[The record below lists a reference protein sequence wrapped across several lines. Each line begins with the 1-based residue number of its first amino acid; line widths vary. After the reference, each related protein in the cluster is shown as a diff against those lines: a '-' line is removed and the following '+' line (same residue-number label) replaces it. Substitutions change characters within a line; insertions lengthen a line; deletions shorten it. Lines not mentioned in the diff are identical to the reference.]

1 MSDLTIGFVLVLVAV
16 IGLVAATARITLSA
30 SSKVLHRIGEALTRV
45 RLFKMLQKRRVDVQ
59 SYLKTTGVSEIR
71 QHIEACESCS
81 SSQTCETALA
91 SDKTAIDDFSFCPNS
106 AAIERAQGSTPI
118 LQDKPQKTATRCCRV

>member
-45 RLFKMLQKRRVDVQ
+45 RLFKMLQKRQVDVQ
-59 SYLKTTGVSEIR
+59 SYLQNTDVSEIR
-71 QHIEACESCS
+71 QQIATCESCS
-81 SSQTCETALA
+81 SSQTCETALG
-91 SDKTAIDDFSFCPNS
+91 SDETAIDDFSFCPNS
-106 AAIERAQGSTPI
+106 AAIERLRNSTSSP
-118 LQDKPQKTATRCCRV
+118 LQEKP